1 MYYEL
6 LKREKKIA
14 KAAIDK
20 GVNAEFKAGLEKAE
34 AIVAEWHKGKL
45 DNREAYHKL
54 FLAVEEQDK
63 RIAQRYDGLGG
74 SRYLFTV
81 ACILYDEQI
90 TEDDV
95 KDFSEETKEQL
106 NSWVAFFRR
115 N

>member
-6 LKREKKIA
+6 SKREKKIA

-34 AIVAEWHKGKL
+34 AIIAEWRKNNVE
-45 DNREAYHKL
+45 NREAYHKL

-63 RIAQRYDGLGG
+63 RIANRYDGLGG

-81 ACILYDEQI
+81 ACILYDGQI
-90 TEDDV
+90 TEEDI

-115 N
+115 S